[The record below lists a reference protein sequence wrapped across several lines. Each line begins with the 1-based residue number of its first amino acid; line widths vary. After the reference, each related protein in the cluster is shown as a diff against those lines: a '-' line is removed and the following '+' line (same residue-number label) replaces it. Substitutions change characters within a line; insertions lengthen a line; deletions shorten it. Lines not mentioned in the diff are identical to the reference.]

1 MTYKAKSAVYALNS
15 YTWQVLKA
23 NLGWTEYGGT
33 PLIIPDAQQPE
44 LMQSGKPFIV
54 YGSAF
59 QPAMHLYALNTE
71 SIAYSIY
78 APSGDNQPGSTTA
91 NNVANLL
98 YEVFKRQDDAAADV
112 NAWLAKEAET
122 RTGGHRGITFGTVRT
137 VMVEKAEAADQEG
150 GFVSALVMLE
160 ARYVVNEPESIITTF

>member
-78 APSGDNQPGSTTA
+78 GTSSTEV

-112 NAWLAKEAET
+112 NDWLATEAAT
-122 RTGGHRGITFGTVRT
+122 RAGGHRGITFGTIRT
-137 VMVEKAEAADQEG
+137 VMVEKAEAADQEA